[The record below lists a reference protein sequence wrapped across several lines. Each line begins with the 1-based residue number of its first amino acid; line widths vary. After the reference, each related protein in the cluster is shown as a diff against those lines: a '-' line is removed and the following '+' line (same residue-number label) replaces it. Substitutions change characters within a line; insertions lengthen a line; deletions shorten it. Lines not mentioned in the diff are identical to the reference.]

1 MTSNAWLI
9 MFSSA
14 SNLVIAVVAMITIV
28 STGALTFHARR
39 IKLSG
44 GRILS
49 RSISMI
55 RVGWSSRCLS
65 LNF

>member
-1 MTSNAWLI
+1 MTSNAWSI

-14 SNLVIAVVAMITIV
+14 SHLVNAVVAMITIV

-55 RVGWSSRCLS
+55 RVGWSSICLS